1 MHDKP
6 KGAGDDDRA
15 STTAQDLHDQGVV
28 LIQALT
34 LHPACLTTSELVREV
49 TGGSCDF
56 EPGDRFERAIRDLT
70 GAGLLHACA
79 GFVMPSRAA
88 LVFDQLLRG

>member
-34 LHPACLTTSELVREV
+34 LHPACLTTAEFVREV
-49 TGGSCDF
+49 TGGSRDF

-70 GAGLLHACA
+70 GAGLLTP
-79 GFVMPSRAA
+79 V
-88 LVFDQLLRG
+88 RGS